1 MGVSPKWEFSLNNF
15 IAEPLYLLITFCM
28 LPDTIHKTC
37 KRTGSTTYTFC
48 MIPNTIESY
57 FRANHLEEQMDLLFT
72 PLTQT
77 EELFTMRQIFHL
89 QT

>member
-1 MGVSPKWEFSLNNF
+1 MGVSPK
-15 IAEPLYLLITFCM
+15 
-28 LPDTIHKTC
+28 
-37 KRTGSTTYTFC
+37 GSTYTFC
-48 MIPNTIESY
+48 KIPNTIESY

-77 EELFTMRQIFHL
+77 EESFMMRQIFHL